1 MCSYCANNIVSS
13 FISDGIEVQGD
24 IILGGLFPLHQKSTE
39 NENACGVFSEV
50 PGYQYMEAM
59 LFAIDEINKNPN
71 LLPNITLGAQ
81 IYDTCQSKTIAAD
94 AAKRFIKISLEQDSH
109 TQLAGVIGSLSSGV
123 SETVANFLRVF
134 QIPQISYAST
144 SIILSNKDIYS
155 YFLRV
160 VPPDSF
166 QAQAM
171 VDIIKRIGWNYVS
184 TVNSAGTY
192 PTTGMK
198 EFWEVAERN
207 GICIDIREKLSAF
220 PTPQEYEETMKRIF
234 QRARR
239 SKVSVLVVFSIQT
252 DIRRLLEATQ
262 KHRSL
267 APQNF
272 TWIGSDSWSNTPD
285 VVETAGEAALGALT
299 IMFKTGEVS
308 PKFKN
313 YFFNLNLTNY
323 PRNNKRFVR
332 CICELSIPNK
342 ACTKIKICHLSI
354 IHYNYCKKQVY
365 SCL

>member
-24 IILGGLFPLHQKSTE
+24 IILGGIFPLHQKSTE

-109 TQLAGVIGSLSSGV
+109 TQLAGVIGALSSGV
-123 SETVANFLRVF
+123 SETVANFFRVF

-192 PTTGMK
+192 GTTGMK
-198 EFWEVAERN
+198 EFWKIAQRN
-207 GICIDIREKLSAF
+207 GICIDTTEQLSAF
-220 PTPQEYEETMKRIF
+220 PTPQEYEETMTRIF
-234 QRARR
+234 QRARQ
-239 SKVSVLVVFSIQT
+239 SKVSVLVVFGTQT
-252 DIRRLLEATQ
+252 DIRYLLEATQ
-262 KHRSL
+262 KLRI
-267 APQNF
+267 APRNF
-272 TWIGSDSWSNTPD
+272 TWIGSDGWSNRRH
-285 VVETAGEAALGALT
+285 VVKTAEEVALGALT
-299 IMFKTGEVS
+299 IMVRTGEVS

-313 YFFNLNLTNY
+313 YFSNLNLTNY
-323 PRNNKRFVR
+323 SRNNKRFVR
-332 CICELSIPNK
+332 CICELFPNK
-342 ACTKIKICHLSI
+342 T
-354 IHYNYCKKQVY
+354 
-365 SCL
+365 

>member
-24 IILGGLFPLHQKSTE
+24 IILGGIFPLHQKSTE

-109 TQLAGVIGSLSSGV
+109 TQLAGVIGALSSGV
-123 SETVANFLRVF
+123 SETVANFFRVF

-192 PTTGMK
+192 GTTGMK
-198 EFWEVAERN
+198 EFWKIAQRN
-207 GICIDIREKLSAF
+207 GICIDTTEQLSAF
-220 PTPQEYEETMKRIF
+220 PTPQEYEETMTRIF
-234 QRARR
+234 QRARQ
-239 SKVSVLVVFSIQT
+239 SKVSVLVVFGTQT
-252 DIRRLLEATQ
+252 DIRYLLEATQ
-262 KHRSL
+262 KLRIT
-267 APQNF
+267 PRNF
-272 TWIGSDSWSNTPD
+272 TWIGSDGWSNRRH
-285 VVETAGEAALGALT
+285 VVKTAEEVALGALT
-299 IMFKTGEVS
+299 IMVRTGEVS

-313 YFFNLNLTNY
+313 YFSNLNLTNY
-323 PRNNKRFVR
+323 SRNNKRFVR
-332 CICELSIPNK
+332 CICELFPNK
-342 ACTKIKICHLSI
+342 T
-354 IHYNYCKKQVY
+354 
-365 SCL
+365 

>member
-1 MCSYCANNIVSS
+1 MR
-13 FISDGIEVQGD
+13 GD
-24 IILGGLFPLHQKSTE
+24 IILGGIFPLHKKSTE

-59 LFAIDEINKNPN
+59 LFAIDEINKDPD

-94 AAKRFIKISLEQDSH
+94 AAKRFITMSLKRENN
-109 TQLAGVIGSLSSGV
+109 TQLAGVIGALSSGV

-134 QIPQISYAST
+134 QIPQISYSST

-192 PTTGMK
+192 GTTGMK
-198 EFWEVAERN
+198 AFWEVAERN
-207 GICIDIREKLSAF
+207 GICIDTKEQLSAF
-220 PTPQEYEETMKRIF
+220 PTPLQYEETMKRIF
-234 QRARR
+234 ERARESR
-239 SKVSVLVVFSIQT
+239 VSVLVVFGTQT
-252 DIRRLLEATQ
+252 DIRCLLEAT
-262 KHRSL
+262 KNLGSL
-267 APQNF
+267 APRNF
-272 TWIGSDSWSNTPD
+272 TWIGSDGWSNRPD
-285 VVETAGEAALGALT
+285 VVETAGEVALGALT
-299 IMFKTGEVS
+299 IMVRTGKVS

-313 YFFNLNLTNY
+313 YFSNLNLTNY

-332 CICELSIPNK
+332 FIS
-342 ACTKIKICHLSI
+342 
-354 IHYNYCKKQVY
+354 
-365 SCL
+365 

>member
-13 FISDGIEVQGD
+13 FISDSIEVQGD
-24 IILGGLFPLHQKSTE
+24 IILGGLFPLHKKSTK

-59 LFAIDEINKNPN
+59 LFAIDEINKDPN

-94 AAKRFIKISLEQDSH
+94 AAKRFIKITLEQDSH
-109 TQLAGVIGSLSSGV
+109 TQLAGVIGALSSGV
-123 SETVANFLRVF
+123 SETVANFFRVF

-171 VDIIKRIGWNYVS
+171 VDIIKRTGWNYVS

-192 PTTGMK
+192 GTTGMK
-198 EFWEVAERN
+198 EFWKIAQRN
-207 GICIDIREKLSAF
+207 GICIDTKEQLSAF
-220 PTPQEYEETMKRIF
+220 PTPQEYEETMTRIF
-234 QRARR
+234 QRARQ
-239 SKVSVLVVFSIQT
+239 SKVSVLVVFGTQT
-252 DIRRLLEATQ
+252 DIRYLLEATQ
-262 KHRSL
+262 KLRI
-267 APQNF
+267 APRNF
-272 TWIGSDSWSNTPD
+272 TWIGSDGWSNRHH
-285 VVETAGEAALGALT
+285 VVETAEEVALGALT
-299 IMFKTGEVS
+299 IMVRTGEVS

-313 YFFNLNLTNY
+313 YFSNLNLTNY
-323 PRNNKRFVR
+323 SQNNKRFVR
-332 CICELSIPNK
+332 CICELFPNK
-342 ACTKIKICHLSI
+342 T
-354 IHYNYCKKQVY
+354 
-365 SCL
+365 

>member
-1 MCSYCANNIVSS
+1 M
-13 FISDGIEVQGD
+13 
-24 IILGGLFPLHQKSTE
+24 GGLFPLHKKSTE

-94 AAKRFIKISLEQDSH
+94 AAKRFITMSLKRENN
-109 TQLAGVIGSLSSGV
+109 TQLAGVIGALSSGV

-134 QIPQISYAST
+134 QIPQISYSST

-192 PTTGMK
+192 GTTGMK
-198 EFWEVAERN
+198 AFWEVAERN
-207 GICIDIREKLSAF
+207 GICIDTKEQLSAF
-220 PTPQEYEETMKRIF
+220 PTRQEYNETMKRIF
-234 QRARR
+234 ERARE
-239 SKVSVLVVFSIQT
+239 SKVSVLVVFGTQT
-252 DIRRLLEATQ
+252 DIRFLLEAT
-262 KHRSL
+262 KNLGSL
-267 APQNF
+267 APRNF
-272 TWIGSDSWSNTPD
+272 TWIGSDGWSNRPD
-285 VVETAGEAALGALT
+285 VVETAGEVALGALT
-299 IMFKTGEVS
+299 IMVRTGKVS

-313 YFFNLNLTNY
+313 YFSKLNLTNY

-332 CICELSIPNK
+332 FIS
-342 ACTKIKICHLSI
+342 
-354 IHYNYCKKQVY
+354 
-365 SCL
+365 

>member
-94 AAKRFIKISLEQDSH
+94 AAKRFIKITLEQDSH
-109 TQLAGVIGSLSSGV
+109 TQLAGVIGALSSGV
-123 SETVANFLRVF
+123 SETVANFFRVF

-155 YFLRV
+155 YFFRV

-166 QAQAM
+166 QAQGM

-192 PTTGMK
+192 GTTGMK
-198 EFWEVAERN
+198 EFWKIAQRN
-207 GICIDIREKLSAF
+207 GICIDTTEQLSAF
-220 PTPQEYEETMKRIF
+220 PTPQEYEETMTRIF
-234 QRARR
+234 QRARQ
-239 SKVSVLVVFSIQT
+239 SKVSVLVVFGTQT
-252 DIRRLLEATQ
+252 DIRYLLEATQ
-262 KHRSL
+262 KLRI
-267 APQNF
+267 APRNF
-272 TWIGSDSWSNTPD
+272 TWIGSDGWSNRRH
-285 VVETAGEAALGALT
+285 VVETAEEVALGALT
-299 IMFKTGEVS
+299 IMVRTGEVS

-313 YFFNLNLTNY
+313 YFSNLNFTNY
-323 PRNNKRFVR
+323 SRNNKRFVR
-332 CICELSIPNK
+332 CICELFPNK
-342 ACTKIKICHLSI
+342 T
-354 IHYNYCKKQVY
+354 
-365 SCL
+365 

>member
-13 FISDGIEVQGD
+13 FVSDGIEVQGD
-24 IILGGLFPLHQKSTE
+24 IILGGLFPLHKKSTE

-59 LFAIDEINKNPN
+59 LFAIDEINKDPN

-94 AAKRFIKISLEQDSH
+94 AAKRFIKITLEQDSH
-109 TQLAGVIGSLSSGV
+109 TQLAGVIGALSSGV
-123 SETVANFLRVF
+123 SETVANFFRVF

-192 PTTGMK
+192 GTTGMK
-198 EFWEVAERN
+198 EFWKIAQRN
-207 GICIDIREKLSAF
+207 GICIDTTEQLSAF
-220 PTPQEYEETMKRIF
+220 PTPQEYEETMTRIF
-234 QRARR
+234 QRARQ
-239 SKVSVLVVFSIQT
+239 SKVSVLVVFGTQT
-252 DIRRLLEATQ
+252 DIRYLLEATQ
-262 KHRSL
+262 KLRI
-267 APQNF
+267 APRNF
-272 TWIGSDSWSNTPD
+272 TWIGSDGWSNRRH
-285 VVETAGEAALGALT
+285 VVETAEEVALGALT
-299 IMFKTGEVS
+299 IMVRTGEVS

-313 YFFNLNLTNY
+313 YFFNMNLTNY
-323 PRNNKRFVR
+323 SRNNKRFV
-332 CICELSIPNK
+332 IVFVNYFQ
-342 ACTKIKICHLSI
+342 IKLV
-354 IHYNYCKKQVY
+354 Q
-365 SCL
+365 